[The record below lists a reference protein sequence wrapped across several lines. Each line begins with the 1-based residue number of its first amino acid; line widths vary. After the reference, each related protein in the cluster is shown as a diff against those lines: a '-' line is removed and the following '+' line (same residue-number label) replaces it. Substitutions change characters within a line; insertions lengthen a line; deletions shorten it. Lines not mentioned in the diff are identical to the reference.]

1 MAKKKGGLGRGLG
14 ELFDEITEAYE
25 NELPTDHGVETIPV
39 VEIRANPY
47 QPRKVFDESAIK
59 ELSQSIK
66 QHGLLQPI
74 VVVQEMDGYV
84 LVAGERRLRASKLA
98 GIDHIKAVVVDI
110 ELDKFHELA
119 LIENI
124 QRENLNPIELA
135 TAYDL
140 LLKEHDLTHEE
151 LSLKVQKSRAQITNT
166 LRLLALHEKA
176 KEALVEGKISQGHA
190 KIIVSL
196 DAKDQEMMV
205 HSIIGQKLSVR
216 EAEQMVKEI
225 KKGMEFEPK
234 NETPKSKSATL
245 NYDRLKTVLDETGFE
260 YKITA
265 QGLNILFKSQE
276 EVDEFINLVKF

>member
-140 LLKEHDLTHEE
+140 LLKEHVLTHEE

-260 YKITA
+260 YKITTH
-265 QGLNILFKSQE
+265 GLNILFKSQE